1 MTENIVY
8 IGRKPVMAYVMAIIT
23 AMNNQDNDEVVIKA
37 RGRSI
42 SAAVDAA
49 EVTRNRYLND
59 LKSTVAIGTEEME
72 TEDGGT
78 RNVSTIA
85 ITLSKSPEA
94 MEPRGRELTTEAER
108 LPERELKGKKG
119 KEN

>member
-8 IGRKPVMAYVMAIIT
+8 VGSKPVMTYVMAIMT
-23 AMNNQDNDEVVIKA
+23 AMNDQDEVVVKA
-37 RGRSI
+37 RGRAISI
-42 SAAVDAA
+42 AVDAA
-49 EVTRNRYLND
+49 EVTRNRYLTG
-59 LKSTVAIGTEEME
+59 LKSTVEIGTEAME

-94 MEPRGRELTTEAER
+94 
-108 LPERELKGKKG
+108 
-119 KEN
+119 

>member
-1 MTENIVY
+1 MNRRMNENTVY
-8 IGRKPVMAYVMAIIT
+8 VGSKPVMTYVMAIIS
-23 AMNNQDNDEVVIKA
+23 AMKDQDEVSVKA

-42 SAAVDAA
+42 STAVDAA

-59 LKSTVAIGTEEME
+59 LESTVTIGTEEME
-72 TEDGGT
+72 QDGGGT

-94 MEPRGRELTTEAER
+94 
-108 LPERELKGKKG
+108 
-119 KEN
+119 

>member
-8 IGRKPVMAYVMAIIT
+8 IGRKPVMTYVMAIMT
-23 AMNNQDNDEVVIKA
+23 AMNDQDEVVVKA
-37 RGRSI
+37 RGRAI

-59 LKSTVAIGTEEME
+59 IKSSVAIGTEAME

-94 MEPRGRELTTEAER
+94 
-108 LPERELKGKKG
+108 
-119 KEN
+119 

>member
-1 MTENIVY
+1 MNENIVY
-8 IGRKPVMAYVMAIIT
+8 VGSKPVMTYVMAIMT
-23 AMNNQDNDEVVIKA
+23 AMNDQDEVVVKA
-37 RGRSI
+37 RGRAISI
-42 SAAVDAA
+42 AVDAA
-49 EVTRNRYLND
+49 EVTRNRYLTG
-59 LKSTVAIGTEEME
+59 LKSTVEIGTEEME

-108 LPERELKGKKG
+108 LPESELKGKKG

>member
-8 IGRKPVMAYVMAIIT
+8 VGSKPVMTYVMAIIT
-23 AMNNQDNDEVVIKA
+23 AMNDQDEVVVKA

-42 SAAVDAA
+42 STAVDAA

-59 LKSTVAIGTEEME
+59 LKSTVEIGTEQME
-72 TEDGGT
+72 NEDGSP

-94 MEPRGRELTTEAER
+94 
-108 LPERELKGKKG
+108 
-119 KEN
+119 